1 MKKQQTNH
9 QQHQLKY
16 KQLAAQHPPSQY
28 TMHEREQLKSKHQA
42 QQMGKKR
49 KSPKLFKKINLC

>member
-16 KQLAAQHPPSQY
+16 QQLAAQHPPSQY

-42 QQMGKKR
+42 QQMEKK
-49 KSPKLFKKINLC
+49 KEVSKTIQEN